1 MKSVRF
7 FFIVLLLTL
16 LMSCAQLATRNRA
29 FLEGQQ
35 LVAQGQLDAGLKKL
49 EQAAYEEP
57 DNREIRTVLTRQREA
72 IANQI
77 LNEAENARSAG
88 NFDVAEQQYRH
99 VLEITP
105 NSERAKAGLE
115 ALYLDRHQQLF
126 INQARESLAR
136 NDVEGAEA
144 AVRAVLQ
151 ENPMNGDARLL
162 IKEIN
167 QRLTRAEEPGLAL
180 MTTFDKPITME
191 FRDASLKTIFEL
203 ISRAAGINFI
213 FDKSVQQESKTSIF
227 VRDNRIEDVLKLLLV
242 TNQLAYKIL
251 NDNSLL
257 IYPDTPAK
265 QKEYQELVVRSFHVV
280 NTDVKQMVSM
290 IRGLVKAKDIYVN
303 EKLNLFVMRDTLEA
317 IRLVERLVAINDFP
331 DPEVMLDV
339 EVLEVNR
346 NNVAK
351 LGPNFPGSITY
362 TANPGGTDASG
373 NPIAAA
379 ATTTLDQ
386 MTFGLKNF
394 SVSNQVVIDLRKDL
408 TFNDLLANPRIRVKN
423 REKAKILIGSRQPII
438 TSNVTGTAA
447 TVSQSVT
454 FIDVGLKLEVEPVI
468 SPNNEVAIKVM
479 LEVSSITGF
488 EQGTTAGS
496 RFPVVGTRT
505 AETLLSSNDGETHVL
520 AGLINDDD
528 KRSLGGIPGLI
539 DTPILNR
546 LFGNQSLNRQK
557 TEIILLITPRIVRN
571 VTQPTKLE
579 SEFYSGTANAAG
591 RLQTSIRKTL
601 PQSLALAPSGPALGA
616 RSVFGGAQPTPSTST
631 AETAPNPF
639 AAAAAQQAGGASP
652 SLTLLA
658 PTTVPIDR
666 EFTATVRL
674 VTQKTNLAS
683 ELNLTYDKDLLEA
696 LDGGEKSGV
705 RTIKLGRE
713 EPSGMTTVLRFKA
726 ISPNP
731 GTAEIAV
738 QSLTAQ
744 DDKGN
749 PIEVSLPPPVSV
761 EIQ

>member
-1 MKSVRF
+1 MKSGRF
-7 FFIVLLLTL
+7 VFIVLLLTL
-16 LMSCAQLATRNRA
+16 LTSCAQLATRNKA

-35 LVAQGQLDAGLKKL
+35 LIEKGQLEAGLKKL

-57 DNREIRTVLTRQREA
+57 DNREIRTVLMRHRETV
-72 IANQI
+72 ITQIINQ
-77 LNEAENARSAG
+77 AENARLAG
-88 NFDVAEQQYRH
+88 NFDVAEKEYRH
-99 VLEITP
+99 ALEINA
-105 NSERAKAGLE
+105 NSERAKAGLD
-115 ALYLDRHQQLF
+115 ALRLDRHQQFL
-126 INQARESLAR
+126 INQARESLIR
-136 NDVEGAEA
+136 NDIEGAEA

-151 ENPMNGDARLL
+151 ENPMSRDARQL

-167 QRLTRAEEPGLAL
+167 ERISRTEESGLEL
-180 MTTFDKPITME
+180 ITTFNKPITME

-203 ISRAAGINFI
+203 ISRTAGINFI
-213 FDKSVQQESKTSIF
+213 FDKTVQQESKTSIF
-227 VRDNRIEDVLKLLLV
+227 VRDNRIEDVLKLLLM

-265 QKEYQELVVRSFHVV
+265 QKEYQELAVRSFHVI
-280 NTDVKQMVSM
+280 NTDVKQMVAM

-303 EKLNLFVMRDTLEA
+303 EKLNLFVIRDTLEA

-339 EVLEVNR
+339 EVLELNR
-346 NNVAK
+346 NVVTS
-351 LGPNFPGSITY
+351 LGPQMPSQITY
-362 TANPGGTDASG
+362 TPVPGLPPAPGPA
-373 NPIAAA
+373 PF
-379 ATTTLDQ
+379 DQ
-386 MTFGLKNF
+386 IMMGLKNF
-394 SVSNQVVIDLRKDL
+394 SIPNSVVIDLKKTL

-454 FIDVGLKLEVEPVI
+454 FIDIGLKLEVEPTI
-468 SPNNEVAIKVM
+468 SPNDEVSIKVM
-479 LEVSSITGF
+479 LEVSSITAF
-488 EQGTTAGS
+488 EAGTTAGS

-505 AETLLSSNDGETHVL
+505 AETLLSSKDGETHVL
-520 AGLINDDD
+520 AGLINDNDQ
-528 KRSLGGIPGLI
+528 RSLTGVPGLI

-546 LFGNQSLNRQK
+546 LFGNQNLNRQK
-557 TEIILLITPRIVRN
+557 TEIVLLITPRIVRN

-591 RLQTSIRKTL
+591 RLPPSIRKTL
-601 PQSLALAPSGPALGA
+601 PRSLALAPSGPASTA
-616 RSVFGGAQPTPSTST
+616 RSVFGEVQPPTEPES
-631 AETAPNPF
+631 APNPF
-639 AAAAAQQAGGASP
+639 AATAAQQASASSP
-652 SLTLLA
+652 SLSLLA
-658 PTTVPIDR
+658 PATVAMDR

-674 VTQKTNLAS
+674 VTQKSNLVN
-683 ELNLTYDKDLLEA
+683 ELNLAYDKDMLEV

-713 EPSGMTTVLRFKA
+713 QPSGMTAVLRFKA

-731 GTAEIAV
+731 GTTEIAI
-738 QSLTAQ
+738 QSSATQ

-749 PIEVSLPPPVSV
+749 PVEVNLPPPASI
-761 EIQ
+761 EIH